1 MLGDQIEENN
11 EFNLRKGGTEGTTK
25 KKIKI
30 IHTID
35 NGYLTIVKRVYYH
48 ISSLYINHINHRF
61 YNKDQRTNYCVLLTI
76 SNL

>member
-35 NGYLTIVKRVYYH
+35 NGLFDIKKESITIFH
-48 ISSLYINHINHRF
+48 HLIS
-61 YNKDQRTNYCVLLTI
+61 TT
-76 SNL
+76 